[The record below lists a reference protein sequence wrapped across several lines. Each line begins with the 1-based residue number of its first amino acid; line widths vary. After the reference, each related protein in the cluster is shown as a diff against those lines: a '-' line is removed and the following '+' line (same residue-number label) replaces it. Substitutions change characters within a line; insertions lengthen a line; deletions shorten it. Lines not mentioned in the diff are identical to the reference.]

1 MGGWVVNGW
10 CNESTR
16 ARHTIL
22 LILRNTHPRAA
33 HPHTCCVRALLRG
46 QTAVESVLGE
56 HDDALICSVEF
67 LKTTNSG
74 AAHPISQP
82 VSMYR
87 PDARSPCKF
96 CMMRSHTVVFPLAVP
111 PATPMIKGS
120 VLWLSRLRVRY
131 GEPCSGVGWPSDD
144 PRGEKPPSPSSSGHE
159 KAVFGLR
166 ASAMSGRGR

>member
-1 MGGWVVNGW
+1 MGGWVVTGPH
-10 CNESTR
+10 TGGPR
-16 ARHTIL
+16 AQHTAL
-22 LILRNTHPRAA
+22 LILLFTTPHAA
-33 HPHTCCVRALLRG
+33 HPHTCGVRALLRG

-56 HDDALICSVEF
+56 HDDALICGVEF
-67 LKTTNSG
+67 LSTTTLV
-74 AAHPISQP
+74 AASHLSEPISRH
-82 VSMYR
+82 R

-131 GEPCSGVGWPSDD
+131 GEPCSGVGWPSED